1 MPELLIVDDDEAL
14 RRWEERVVRDQ
25 GYSCDGAGDA
35 PSVRL
40 RLEQSSY
47 DLALLDVNIPG
58 ESGME
63 LLTHIR
69 SSHPDVA
76 VMMVTGEDST
86 ELALTAIEQGAY
98 GYLIKPV
105 AAGEL
110 LINVANALHRR
121 RGELQN
127 QRLVRSLRAT
137 AEERGHKLEEAL
149 QDLELSETKVWV
161 SQAETIFRLA
171 RMVEFRDEE
180 TGHHLNRMSSYC
192 EILARRMGFSEEQ
205 CERMRLASQLHDVG
219 KVAIPDSIL
228 LKPGKLTTEEF
239 EIVKG
244 HAQKGFRDAL
254 RLGVGG
260 RAAGRFDRPHSPRA
274 LGREWLSPW
283 SGRRGDS
290 RGGTHRGGGRR
301 VRRADQRPGL
311 PLCAAGQVGHC
322 DDALR
327 TWPPLR
333 SGDARLVPRRAGR
346 RRIDPAGVCRLMQKP
361 YGPRPRLDRT
371 GGRQGVAEATGAPG
385 PDRRLRGAVAVAVIL
400 RPTPAP
406 ARTAHAQSALDC
418 APKLLDREGLDQC
431 GREGD
436 PEVGELGRRSGDA
449 RADQRQRGVDQVRG
463 LREHPT
469 DRIGGLDD
477 EHVGAGQLLGRRRS
491 GRDRLVAEAR
501 DHPLQQSPEIVV
513 GLADQYSCHG
523 SMIGG
528 ARMVPGGGRYEPR
541 MSGFRLRARASEGP

>member
-40 RLEQSSY
+40 RLEQSAY

-58 ESGME
+58 ESGMD

-86 ELALTAIEQGAY
+86 ALALTAIEQGAY

-127 QRLVRSLRAT
+127 QRLVQSLRAT

-192 EILARRMGFSEEQ
+192 EILARRMGFSDEQ

-219 KVAIPDSIL
+219 KVAIPDGIL

-244 HAQKGFRDAL
+244 HAQKGFEMLSGSASEVVQLGASIARTHHERWDGSGYPHGLTGEEIPVEGRIAAVADVFDAL
-254 RLGVGG
+254 TSDRVYRSALPVKSALAMMRSERGRHFDPAMLDSFLG
-260 RAAGRFDRPHSPRA
+260 A
-274 LGREWLSPW
+274 LDDVESI
-283 SGRRGDS
+283 
-290 RGGTHRGGGRR
+290 
-301 VRRADQRPGL
+301 RRA
-311 PLCAAGQVGHC
+311 
-322 DDALR
+322 
-327 TWPPLR
+327 
-333 SGDARLVPRRAGR
+333 
-346 RRIDPAGVCRLMQKP
+346 
-361 YGPRPRLDRT
+361 Y
-371 GGRQGVAEATGAPG
+371 
-385 PDRRLRGAVAVAVIL
+385 
-400 RPTPAP
+400 
-406 ARTAHAQSALDC
+406 
-418 APKLLDREGLDQC
+418 
-431 GREGD
+431 
-436 PEVGELGRRSGDA
+436 
-449 RADQRQRGVDQVRG
+449 AD
-463 LREHPT
+463 
-469 DRIGGLDD
+469 
-477 EHVGAGQLLGRRRS
+477 
-491 GRDRLVAEAR
+491 
-501 DHPLQQSPEIVV
+501 
-513 GLADQYSCHG
+513 
-523 SMIGG
+523 
-528 ARMVPGGGRYEPR
+528 
-541 MSGFRLRARASEGP
+541 